1 MEWVE
6 MLEMEVHDTE
16 EHVFEPVTT
25 ELSAYEI
32 GVEAALGAVIEDLVA
47 RGIME
52 SMAADVATTVRARV
66 CGVTSAIAKGIP

>member
-6 MLEMEVHDTE
+6 IEPSDTE
-16 EHVFEPVTT
+16 PHVFEPVTT

-32 GVEAALGAVIEDLVA
+32 GVEAVLVAVVEDLVA

-66 CGVTSAIAKGIP
+66 YGVTSAIAKSIP